1 MNPKT
6 VLCGVLTA
14 AVTLIAPPGAA
25 AQERAPA
32 IMDRASNEVERAQ
45 IVGKLR
51 GAFEARTTVGRP
63 YSGEAVT
70 EFVQSLA
77 DGNRI
82 ARRTV
87 TRVYRDADGRVRRE
101 HLTADGQVEAVTVV
115 DPVARTSMTLEPRER
130 VAYGKS
136 DEVRFRRTESRRAMV
151 TGEGG
156 APPPPPPAPIG
167 APGAIARKLE
177 SGGASREQTTR
188 EDLGQRT
195 LDGLSVRGTRTTTVI
210 HAGAIGNDQPI
221 RIVSEEWFSPDLELL
236 VLTKHS
242 DPRSGETT
250 YTLSNI
256 VRAEPDRSLFEVPA
270 DYTRK

>member
-1 MNPKT
+1 MNRRT
-6 VLCGVLTA
+6 VCGVLAAAAALITTA
-14 AVTLIAPPGAA
+14 GAA
-25 AQERAPA
+25 AQERTPA
-32 IMDRASNEVERAQ
+32 MTDRASKELERAQ

-51 GAFEARTTVGRP
+51 GAFEARTTTGKP

-70 EFVQSLA
+70 EFVQALA

-87 TRVYRDADGRVRRE
+87 TRVYRDAEGRVRRE
-101 HLTADGQVEAVTVV
+101 HLAADGQVEAVTIV
-115 DPVARTSMTLEPRER
+115 DPVAGTNVTLQPRER
-130 VAYGKS
+130 AAYARS
-136 DEVRFRRTESRRAMV
+136 EEIRFRSTESGGVRAIR
-151 TGEGG
+151 EGG
-156 APPPPPPAPIG
+156 APPPPPPAPVG
-167 APGAIARKLE
+167 APGVIARRVE
-177 SGGASREQTTR
+177 PRDASRGQTTR
-188 EDLGQRT
+188 EELGQRT
-195 LDGLSVRGTRTTTVI
+195 IEGVPARGTRTTTVI
-210 HAGAIGNDQPI
+210 QAGAIGNDQPI

-256 VRAEPDRSLFEVPA
+256 VRTEPDRSLFEVPA